1 MGKSHELV
9 PFFFLLEEAFLDQ
22 VCPFRGDPRVSTE
35 SFGLTHLAFLSPTV
49 ATSPCMIHRAFCFSA
64 CILFAV
70 LASAVPAH
78 GQSADPVPDPE
89 DPTEAAPD
97 SLIGV
102 WQYGATARLNVSQA
116 AYKDWEEGAGNSSLT
131 FATTLGGQASQRGE
145 NWIQAHELRLA
156 FGVINQSN
164 TEGRDLRKSE
174 DQILWNSS
182 IRYEGRR
189 FFQVFNPTIAADLRT
204 QFAKGFDYSAN
215 PFEGEVPDEDPR
227 LDQNTPVQTSAF
239 LSPAFITESLGLT
252 YEPFSDVTMRLG
264 AASKQTIVLE
274 EDFRVLYGV
283 SERKRMRVEA
293 GAEFASALDRN
304 LTESIRYRSQLNVFF
319 SFNQL
324 EEPPDAR
331 WQNTINLEVNDWL
344 STDLQ
349 FVALFDEDI
358 TDAIQLKE
366 TISVGLSFTLL

>member
-1 MGKSHELV
+1 M
-9 PFFFLLEEAFLDQ
+9 
-22 VCPFRGDPRVSTE
+22 
-35 SFGLTHLAFLSPTV
+35 
-49 ATSPCMIHRAFCFSA
+49 MHRAFCLSA